1 MSHDAPMSSSLGTD
15 NPDVWVASGQA
26 DLAVSVWGVGVPL
39 LALHAGVCDRRSW
52 QWCATTWAEAGYRTI
67 AYDRRG
73 FGSTRCQPEPHD
85 DMADLRAVT
94 GHTDARPA
102 VVLGNSMGGTLA
114 LDLALAHPDEVL
126 ALVLI
131 GSLPSG
137 VPVELWRQ
145 SSDEAAAEARMDAAQ
160 RAGDLD
166 ELNRW
171 EVQYWLDGPA
181 QTEGRVQGIPRDLMH
196 DMNGQALRSPSVGPA
211 AERSAAWPRLHEIT
225 VPTLLV
231 VGDLDEQGLAP
242 VTDEVAGR
250 LGDARV
256 EHLPDSAHC
265 PMLDRPAALS
275 AAVLRFLRDA
285 SIA

>member
-1 MSHDAPMSSSLGTD
+1 MSSDSGTVS
-15 NPDVWVASGQA
+15 PDIWVTSGQA
-26 DLAVSVWGVGVPL
+26 ELAVSTWGDGAPL

-52 QWCATTWAEAGYRTI
+52 QWCASTWAEAGYRTV

-73 FGSTRCQPEPHD
+73 FGSTRYQPEPHD

-94 GHTDARPA
+94 GRTDARPA

-114 LDLALAHPDEVL
+114 VDLALAHPDEVL

-137 VPVELWRQ
+137 VPVELWQQ
-145 SSDEAAAEARMDAAQ
+145 SADEAAAEARVDAAA

-181 QTEGRVQGIPRDLMH
+181 QTEGRVRGTPRDLMH
-196 DMNGQALRSPSVGPA
+196 DMNARALRSPSVGPT
-211 AERSAAWPRLHEIT
+211 EELSAAWPHLEEIT

-242 VTDEVAGR
+242 VVEQMAGR

-265 PMLDRPAALS
+265 PMLDRPAELS

>member
-1 MSHDAPMSSSLGTD
+1 MGTD
-15 NPDVWVASGQA
+15 GADRWVTSGGA
-26 DLAVSVWGVGVPL
+26 ELAVSMWGEGTPL

-52 QWCATTWAEAGYRTI
+52 QWCASTWADAGFRTI

-73 FGSTRCQPEPHD
+73 FGSTRYQPEPHD
-85 DMADLRAVT
+85 DVADLRAVT

-102 VVLGNSMGGTLA
+102 VLLGNSMGGALA
-114 LDLALAHPDEVL
+114 VDLALAHPDEVL

-137 VPVELWRQ
+137 VPVELWQQ
-145 SSDEAAAEARMDAAQ
+145 SADEAAAEARVDAAA
-160 RAGDLD
+160 RAGDVD

-181 QTEGRVQGIPRDLMH
+181 QAEGRVSGAPRDLMR
-196 DMNGQALRSPSVGPA
+196 DMNGLALRALPVGPA
-211 AERSAAWPRLHEIT
+211 AERAPAWPRLAEIT
-225 VPTLLV
+225 VPTLVV

-242 VTDEVAGR
+242 VADQMAGR

-256 EHLPDSAHC
+256 EHLADSAHC
-265 PMLDRPAALS
+265 PMLDRPASLS
-275 AAVLRFLRDA
+275 AAVLRFLQDA